1 MTQVKY
7 VDEFNLALTKANLE
21 SELKQAQKKVRD
33 FNKFLEDRYLE
44 KAKQKLNEDNKDFGT
59 ANIFDGNQKV
69 KVELRKK
76 VEWDQDK
83 LTQFLN
89 SLTPEEANHLVKFT
103 VSIPEAKFVNALP
116 TMQEKLKE
124 FRTVS
129 LQGVKVSFEEQSVRQ
144 QITLCIQKIQYIL
157 TTK

>member
-44 KAKQKLNEDNKDFGT
+44 KAKQKLNEDNKYFAT

-129 LQGVKVSFEEQSVRQ
+129 LQGVKVSFEEQE
-144 QITLCIQKIQYIL
+144 
-157 TTK
+157 

>member
-83 LTQFLN
+83 LTQFLY

-129 LQGVKVSFEEQSVRQ
+129 LQGVKVSFEEQE
-144 QITLCIQKIQYIL
+144 
-157 TTK
+157 